1 MHLCEN
7 WRTLQL
13 TVSNR
18 AVSAILVMF
27 LESRVECIMTD
38 PDWSG
43 RWRMMCAAL
52 PPTSAWQW
60 SLVQSAARPGIKT
73 ECRGSVHVEIIC
85 GLDQK
90 VETQYVKSIP
100 NDHY

>member
-1 MHLCEN
+1 
-7 WRTLQL
+7 
-13 TVSNR
+13 
-18 AVSAILVMF
+18 MF

-38 PDWSG
+38 PGWSG
-43 RWRMMCAAL
+43 KWRMMCAAL
-52 PPTSAWQW
+52 A
-60 SLVQSAARPGIKT
+60 QSAARPGIKT

-90 VETQYVKSIP
+90 VKTQYVKSIP